1 MLLFSV
7 FSALGG
13 KPITPTEDRT
23 IGNGNAQHGD
33 DNCNGASTAIGESVT
48 KTNVSP
54 GLSSARSIIQMVT
67 KGIFK
72 ETNESSE
79 TVAID
84 GVTESPESSAEHS

>member
-7 FSALGG
+7 FPALGG

-54 GLSSARSIIQMVT
+54 GWVVQDQLTRRLPR
-67 KGIFK
+67 GIFK
-72 ETNESSE
+72 ESSE
-79 TVAID
+79 TVAVD
-84 GVTESPESSAEHS
+84 EVLESQESFAEHS